1 MNIKEIREMLRIG
14 TCSWKYDSWKGIVY
28 PDKEEVNFL
37 EEYSKHFNTV
47 EVDQWFWS
55 LFEPKKVLLPKESDV
70 KSYSESVPDN
80 FRFTIKIPNS
90 ITLTHFY
97 YKNKTEELK
106 PNPFFLKTDL
116 FEKFLET
123 LKPIKKN
130 IGMLMFQFEYLN
142 KQKISGLTEFLD
154 RFESFIESIEKK
166 YVYGVE
172 IRNPNFLQKP
182 FFEFLERNKLA
193 IIFLQGYYMPP
204 IWEVFNEYKDHI
216 KSTAVIR
223 LHGPDRSG
231 IEKKTGNIW
240 NTIVEPKDD
249 ELDKVA
255 EIIHYL
261 KTKKVDTYVN
271 VNNHYEGSAPL
282 TINKINTLIK

>member
-1 MNIKEIREMLRIG
+1 MMLKIG
-14 TCSWKYDSWKGIVY
+14 TCSWKYDSWKGLVY
-28 PDKEEVNFL
+28 PDKEEINFL
-37 EEYSKHFNTV
+37 SEYSKHFKTV

-55 LFEPKKVLLPKESDV
+55 LFEPKKAVLPKDSDV
-70 KSYSESVPDN
+70 KLYAESVKDD

-97 YKNKTEELK
+97 NKDKSAELK
-106 PNPFFLKTDL
+106 PNPFFLKADL

-123 LKPIKKN
+123 LKPMKKN
-130 IGMLMFQFEYLN
+130 IGVLMFQFEYLN

-154 RFESFIESIEKK
+154 RFESFIESIDKK
-166 YVYGVE
+166 YIYGVE
-172 IRNPNFLQKP
+172 IRNPNFLKKP
-182 FFEFLERNKLA
+182 FFDFLERNKLA
-193 IIFLQGYYMPP
+193 MVFLQGYYMPP
-204 IWEVFNEYKDHI
+204 IWEVFNEYKDQI

-231 IEKKTGNIW
+231 IEKKTGSIW
-240 NTIVEPKDD
+240 NQIVEPKDE

-255 EIIHYL
+255 EIIYYL
-261 KTKKVDTYVN
+261 KNKKVDTYVN

-282 TINKINTLIK
+282 TIQKINELINW

>member
-1 MNIKEIREMLRIG
+1 MELAAGSTIPGKVLL
-14 TCSWKYDSWKGIVY
+14 Y
-28 PDKEEVNFL
+28 PDKEEFNFL
-37 EEYSKHFNTV
+37 SEYSKHFNTV

-55 LFEPKKVLLPKESDV
+55 LFEPKKAVLPKDSDV
-70 KSYSESVPDN
+70 KLYAKSVTDD
-80 FRFTIKIPNS
+80 FKFTIKIPNS

-97 YKNKTEELK
+97 NKDKTAELK

-123 LKPIKKN
+123 LKPMKKN
-130 IGMLMFQFEYLN
+130 IGVLMFQFEYLN

-154 RFESFIESIEKK
+154 RFESFIESIDKK
-166 YVYGVE
+166 YIYGVE
-172 IRNPNFLQKP
+172 IRNPNFLKKP

-193 IIFLQGYYMPP
+193 MVFLQGYYMPP
-204 IWEVFNEYKDHI
+204 IWEVFNEYKEQI

-231 IEKKTGNIW
+231 IEKKTGSIW
-240 NTIVEPKDD
+240 NQIVEPKDD

-255 EIIHYL
+255 EIIYYL
-261 KTKKVDTYVN
+261 KNKKVDTYVN

-282 TINKINTLIK
+282 TIQKD

>member
-1 MNIKEIREMLRIG
+1 MIRIG
-14 TCSWKYDSWKGIVY
+14 TCSWKYDSWKGLVY
-28 PDKEEVNFL
+28 PAKKEFNFL
-37 EEYSKHFNTV
+37 SEYSKHFNTV

-55 LFEPKKVLLPKESDV
+55 LFEPKKAVLPKDSDV
-70 KSYSESVPDN
+70 KSYAQSVPAN

-97 YKNKTEELK
+97 NKNKTAELK

-123 LKPIKKN
+123 IKPMKKN
-130 IGMLMFQFEYLN
+130 IGVLMFQFEYLN

-154 RFESFIESIEKK
+154 RFESFIESIDKK
-166 YVYGVE
+166 YVYGIE
-172 IRNPNFLQKP
+172 IRNPNFLKKP
-182 FFEFLERNKLA
+182 FFEFLDRNKLA
-193 IIFLQGYYMPP
+193 MVFLQGYYMPP
-204 IWEVFNEYKDHI
+204 IWEVFNEYKDKI

-231 IEKKTGNIW
+231 IEKKTGSIW
-240 NTIVEPKDD
+240 DQIVEPKDE

-255 EIIHYL
+255 EIIYYL
-261 KTKKVDTYVN
+261 KSKKVDAYVY

-282 TINKINTLIK
+282 TIQKINNLIK

>member
-1 MNIKEIREMLRIG
+1 MADFQ
-14 TCSWKYDSWKGIVY
+14 CSSYDCPVY
-28 PDKEEVNFL
+28 PDQEKVNFL
-37 EEYSKHFNTV
+37 EEYAKNFNTV

-55 LFEPKKVLLPKESDV
+55 LFNQRKVVLPSEIDV
-70 KSYSESVPDN
+70 EFYAQSVPDD
-80 FRFTIKIPNS
+80 FKFTIKIPNS

-97 YKNKTEELK
+97 NKDKTAALK

-123 LKPIKKN
+123 LKPMKKN
-130 IGMLMFQFEYLN
+130 IGVLMFQFEYLN

-154 RFESFIESIEKK
+154 RFESFIESIDKK
-166 YVYGVE
+166 HIYGIE
-172 IRNPNFLQKP
+172 IRNPNFLKKT
-182 FFEFLERNKLA
+182 FFNFLERNKLA
-193 IIFLQGYYMPP
+193 MVFLQGYYMPP
-204 IWEVFNEYKDHI
+204 IWEVFNEYKDQI

-231 IEKKTGNIW
+231 IEKKTGSIW
-240 NTIVEPKDD
+240 NQIVEPKDE

-255 EIIHYL
+255 EIIYYL
-261 KTKKVDTYVN
+261 KNKKVDTYVN

-282 TINKINTLIK
+282 TIKKIENLIK

>member
-1 MNIKEIREMLRIG
+1 MLRIG
-14 TCSWKYDSWKGIVY
+14 TCSWKYDSWKSIVY
-28 PDKEEVNFL
+28 PDKEKINYL
-37 EEYSKHFNTV
+37 EEYAKHFSTV

-55 LFEPKKVLLPKESDV
+55 LFEPKKSVLPKESDV
-70 KSYSESVPDN
+70 KSYAQNVPDN

-97 YKNKTEELK
+97 NKSKTADLK

-123 LKPIKKN
+123 LKPMKKN
-130 IGMLMFQFEYLN
+130 IGVLMFQFEYLN

-154 RFESFIESIEKK
+154 RFESFIESIDKK
-166 YVYGVE
+166 NVYGVE
-172 IRNPNFLQKP
+172 IRNPNFLKKP

-193 IIFLQGYYMPP
+193 MVFLQGYYMPP
-204 IWEVFNEYKDHI
+204 IWEVFNEYKDQI

-231 IEKKTGNIW
+231 IEKKTGSIW
-240 NTIVEPKDD
+240 NQIVEPKDD

-261 KTKKVDTYVN
+261 KNRKVDTYVN

-282 TINKINTLIK
+282 TIQKINKLIK